1 MTTKKKQFIDL
12 ILGLIILIS
21 IFLVYK
27 LSNINFEKFETN
39 DTNET
44 HKTHENKIA
53 FLFLTYN
60 NLKRPEIWNKFFN
73 IENADNSNKYSNKY
87 TIYNHAKEKD
97 KVTNILLKDKHIP
110 EHIETCWGCPNLVEA
125 NILMMKEALKDPLNT
140 KFILISDSCI
150 PIVSFD
156 KFYNKI
162 MKDDKSYIN
171 IHYNNNLER
180 YDNIINPQFK
190 KNEFTKHSGSGL
202 ILNQK
207 HTKILVSEIENY
219 IRDWKLVTV
228 PDEHYFGNILRVLVP
243 TFNNEVLKEKIT
255 FDIWSKDILDNN
267 KIDFNN
273 DIITDSYIN
282 IKKITNKA
290 IDELRD
296 KKFVLV
302 RKIDKDT
309 EIDINYIT
317 Y

>member
-1 MTTKKKQFIDL
+1 MTTKKKQFIIDL
-12 ILGLIILIS
+12 LIGLIILIS
-21 IFLVYK
+21 VCLVYI
-27 LSNINFEKFETN
+27 LSNISVETFETN
-39 DTNET
+39 
-44 HKTHENKIA
+44 KTHENKIA

-73 IENADNSNKYSNKY
+73 IDNADNFNKYSNKY

-125 NILMMKEALKDPLNT
+125 NILMMKEALTDPLNT
-140 KFILISDSCI
+140 KFILISDSCV

-162 MKDDKSYIN
+162 MEDDKSHIN

-180 YDNIINPQFK
+180 FDNIINPQFRK
-190 KNEFTKHSGSGL
+190 DEFTKHSGSGL

-219 IRDWKLVTV
+219 IRDWKFVNV

-243 TFNNEVLKEKIT
+243 TFNNEILIEKIT

-267 KIDFNN
+267 KIDLNN

-296 KKFVLV
+296 KKFLLV